1 MNEWETK
8 MNKNKKNVVREF
20 RNDDHST
27 YLSNED
33 QKKAMLKEDIKA
45 KKIEEAR
52 KKIMVEP
59 INIPVNLTIP
69 HRPLDL
75 SKHYIRPK
83 NVTPREPERKPVVPE
98 GLSFRFTQ
106 DRLRRGEILKQVD
119 EELANDR
126 NRKRT
131 KSTTPIQEGLNDK
144 SI

>member
-1 MNEWETK
+1 MKTID
-8 MNKNKKNVVREF
+8 KNKLTRQF
-20 RNDDHST
+20 RS
-27 YLSNED
+27 ED
-33 QKKAMLKEDIKA
+33 PEPKATPEQVGRLAENLEYMRQMEEKTEEVKK
-45 KKIEEAR
+45 KKTV
-52 KKIMVEP
+52 VEP
-59 INIPVNLTIP
+59 IEIPVNITIP